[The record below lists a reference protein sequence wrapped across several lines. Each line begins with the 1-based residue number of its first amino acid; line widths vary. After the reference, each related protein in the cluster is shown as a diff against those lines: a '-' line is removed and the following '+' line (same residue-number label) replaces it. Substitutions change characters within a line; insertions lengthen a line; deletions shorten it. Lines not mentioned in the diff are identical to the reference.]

1 MYHLNHFQVYNLA
14 PLISVLIDKSSILCS
29 FNLLIHIYYLLFPP
43 QSTNIYYLGHCQHRA
58 RYLISFAKVLLQ

>member
-29 FNLLIHIYYLLFPP
+29 FNLLIHIHYLLPP
-43 QSTNIYYLGHCQHRA
+43 PNPQIFIIYGIASTVLGT
-58 RYLISFAKVLLQ
+58 